1 MPLSREAC
9 EYIMIIIILSN
20 ILFRTTD
27 RRLIKTMEACEEMNC
42 RMELIY
48 GSTDREDNNLL
59 HMAIHKTRTE
69 LIAHF
74 ADKPV
79 DPKARS
85 DMIYQLQYIG

>member
-1 MPLSREAC
+1 
-9 EYIMIIIILSN
+9 
-20 ILFRTTD
+20 
-27 RRLIKTMEACEEMNC
+27 MEACEEMNC
-42 RMELIY
+42 RLELIY

-79 DPKARS
+79 DPKVW
-85 DMIYQLQYIG
+85 MEFIYVIAHLNH